1 MKHNTQWKVMVGTV
15 LLSCEGHSKMG
26 EMTKKKMMEDSLN
39 YNRKNP
45 ICYDEEFPLEILQKD
60 WPLL

>member
-1 MKHNTQWKVMVGTV
+1 MVGTV

-39 YNRKNP
+39 YNGKNP

-60 WPLL
+60 